1 MNYVLYRKNLRGKVT
16 NVKVIPGEEVVQQ
29 HFLLVCDFIVCI
41 PSQKKRK
48 FKQRLWSWKLRDPA
62 VISNY
67 HEAFRT
73 KVASVVP
80 SQVDNPV
87 EVSWSNMKTLLL

>member
-1 MNYVLYRKNLRGKVT
+1 MDYVLYRKNFRGKVT

-67 HEAFRT
+67 HEAFQT
-73 KVASVVP
+73 KVCKRGTKPGRQP
-80 SQVDNPV
+80 S
-87 EVSWSNMKTLLL
+87 

>member
-1 MNYVLYRKNLRGKVT
+1 MVVGNTLFIKRDSHLVTFASGGNKTQVDYVLYPGKVS

-48 FKQRLWSWKLRDPA
+48 FK
-62 VISNY
+62 
-67 HEAFRT
+67 
-73 KVASVVP
+73 
-80 SQVDNPV
+80 
-87 EVSWSNMKTLLL
+87 